1 MMLTHDWLHL
11 VLFLALCTAPDHLC
25 AAASG
30 SKLPPPK
37 NGSVYV
43 IAHRGA
49 HLDIPE
55 NTLAAYRRAIEL
67 GVDFVEIDVR
77 TTADSHWVSLHN
89 ASLQAYVENDY
100 RKVSDLTLA
109 QIRSLD
115 VGRRVGDQ
123 WQGTRIATL
132 EEIVELCKGRC
143 GIYMDIKSA
152 HIPSLISYLESQDML
167 NSVLLYVDLNEP
179 LLASATRRY
188 PHARFMPDPGPEKN
202 LPQLFQVY
210 RPAIVATV
218 WEHCS
223 ASFVHFCHQRDALVF
238 MDEDRPEDW
247 ARALRWGVD
256 GIQTDDPERL
266 IRFLKT
272 L

>member
-1 MMLTHDWLHL
+1 MTVTPEWLHL
-11 VLFLALCTAPDHLC
+11 VLYFALGMAPNRFC

-30 SKLPPPK
+30 ANLPSPK

-77 TTADSHWVSLHN
+77 TTADSHWVSVHN
-89 ASLQAYVENDY
+89 ASLQAYVENDQ
-100 RKVSDLTLA
+100 RKVSDLTLQ
-109 QIRSLD
+109 QIQSLD
-115 VGRRVGDQ
+115 VGRRLGGK
-123 WQGTRIATL
+123 WQGARIATL

-152 HIPSLISYLESQDML
+152 HIPTLISYLESQDML
-167 NSVLLYVDLNEP
+167 NAVLLYVDLNEP
-179 LLASATRRY
+179 LLASAAGRY
-188 PHARFMPDPGPEKN
+188 PHARFMPDPGPERN
-202 LPQLFQVY
+202 LPQLFNVY
-210 RPAIVATV
+210 QPAIVATV

-247 ARALRWGVD
+247 ARAIEWGVD

-266 IRFLKT
+266 IRFLKKM
-272 L
+272 

>member
-1 MMLTHDWLHL
+1 MTVTHEWLHL
-11 VLFLALCTAPDHLC
+11 VLYFAICIAPNRFCTT
-25 AAASG
+25 ASG
-30 SKLPPPK
+30 VKLPPPK

-55 NTLAAYRRAIEL
+55 NTLAAYSRAIEL

-77 TTADSHWVSLHN
+77 TTADSHWVSVHN
-89 ASLQAYVENDY
+89 AYLQAYVENDH
-100 RKVSDLTLA
+100 RKVSDLTLE

-115 VGRRVGDQ
+115 VGRRQGDP
-123 WQGTRIATL
+123 WRGTRIATL

-152 HIPSLISYLESQDML
+152 HIPSLISYLETQDML

-179 LLASATRRY
+179 LLASAASRF
-188 PHARFMPDPGPEKN
+188 PHSLFMPDPGPEKN
-202 LPQLFQVY
+202 LLKLFNVY
-210 RPAIVATV
+210 QPAIVATV

-247 ARALRWGVD
+247 ARAIEWGVD

-266 IRFLKT
+266 IRFLKKM
-272 L
+272 